1 MNARRFWILVT
12 LILLPWIVLSALGGW
27 MLWKSGLLFWTW
39 WALPVCWG
47 LAFLLTSRWERL
59 PNRLSVDI
67 KHPGHWTSRDEAASQ
82 IVEAHHRLMTDVN
95 PDQLTDPRFYVDSAM
110 GLADKIAQ
118 HYEPRAADPIGAL
131 TVPEVLA
138 AAHLA
143 IEDLEDWVRE
153 TVPASHLLT
162 IRQWRQLAKAPGWIT
177 NAQKVVWAVS
187 TVINP
192 LNILRYVTSKFTV
205 DPLTKYI
212 QSNLL
217 AAFYSAF
224 VRQVG
229 FYLIEMNSGRLRGGS
244 ERYRAFMAE
253 MQRDGIPAGS
263 PTSAGDVTE
272 VTIAITGQV
281 KAGKSSVINVLLKDT
296 QANTD
301 VLPATRG
308 VTRYRWQLPDGTAV
322 VGLLDTPGYADAEL
336 TAQQLEELFQ
346 AFQQADIVLLIM
358 SATSPSRDPDLKV
371 LDSMFARFAK
381 EPRLRR
387 PPIVGALTHIDG
399 LSPLME
405 WSPPYDWQH
414 PVRAKEQSIHD
425 AVAYNV
431 GLLDQRLAAI
441 VPVCSD
447 RERVQPYGIEEWLIP
462 ALCGVLDEGRAR
474 ALVRGLHRQADSER
488 IRELMS
494 QFRNV
499 GRTLLKTLIA
509 SQTAK

>member
-1 MNARRFWILVT
+1 MKAWRFWSLVT
-12 LILLPWIVLSALGGW
+12 LILLPWVVLAAVGGW
-27 MLWKSGLLFWTW
+27 MLWQSGWLFWTW
-39 WALPVCWG
+39 WVLPVCWG
-47 LAFLLTSRWERL
+47 LAFLLTRRWERS
-59 PNRLSVDI
+59 PNRPLLDI
-67 KHPGHWTSRDEAASQ
+67 KRPLHWSPRDEEASHL
-82 IVEAHHRLMTDVN
+82 VEAHHRQMTDLN
-95 PDQLTDPRFYVDSAM
+95 AEQLTDPRFYLDSAM
-110 GLADKIAQ
+110 QLSLKIAQ
-118 HYEPRAADPIGAL
+118 HYEPRAADPVAAL
-131 TVPEVLA
+131 TLPEVLA

-162 IRQWRQLAKAPGWIT
+162 IRQWRQLAQAPGWIT
-177 NAQKVVWAVS
+177 TAQNVIWAVS

-192 LNILRYVTSKFTV
+192 LNAIRYLTSKFTV

-217 AAFYSAF
+217 AAFYTAF

-229 FYLIEMNSGRLRGGS
+229 YYVIEMNSGRLRGGS
-244 ERYRAFMAE
+244 ERYRALMAE
-253 MQRDGIPAGS
+253 LQRDGLPADS
-263 PTSAGDVTE
+263 PTDASNVSE

-281 KAGKSSVINVLLKDT
+281 KAGKSSVINALLKDR
-296 QANTD
+296 QARTD

-308 VTRYRWQLPDGTAV
+308 VTRYRWQLPDGSTV
-322 VGLLDTPGYADAEL
+322 VGLLDTPGYADADL

-346 AFQQADIVLLIM
+346 AFQQADVVLLIM
-358 SATSPSRDPDLKV
+358 SATSPSRDPDLKL
-371 LDSMFARFAK
+371 LDSMSARFAK
-381 EPRLRR
+381 EPRLRP
-387 PPIVGALTHIDG
+387 PPIIGALTHIDG

-414 PVRAKEQSIHD
+414 PTRPKERSIHD
-425 AVAYNV
+425 AVAYNFDI
-431 GLLDQRLAAI
+431 LKQRLAAI

-474 ALVRGLHRQADSER
+474 ALVRGLHSEADRER
-488 IRELMS
+488 LRELLS

-499 GRTLLKTLIA
+499 GQTLLKTFIE
-509 SQTAK
+509 SQAAK